1 MGISKYWHLKIEG
14 KMKNLVVYYSKSGNT
29 ETVAK
34 EISNVVNG
42 DIKKIELKK
51 EIGFMGAA
59 FSAFFKLKSKIKSM
73 NLNLMDYDNIFIGT
87 PVWAG
92 KTSSPINT
100 FLSEAKLTGKNV
112 FVFITQ
118 ADEKT
123 PSLVYESIAT
133 RVEAKGGKVID
144 SFFLQTD
151 MKNPLTADQARSPVA
166 EWINRNSREMK
177 IF

>member
-1 MGISKYWHLKIEG
+1 
-14 KMKNLVVYYSKSGNT
+14 MKNLVIYYSKSGNT
-29 ETVAK
+29 ETVAE

-59 FSAFFKLKSKIKSM
+59 FSAFLGLKSKIKSM
-73 NLNLMDYDNIFIGT
+73 DFNLIDYDNIFIGT

-92 KTSSPINT
+92 KTSTPINT
-100 FLSEAKLTGKNV
+100 FLSMANLTGKNV

-123 PSLVYESIAT
+123 PSIVYESIAA
-133 RVEAKGGKVID
+133 RVKANGGIVID

-151 MKNPLTADQARSPVA
+151 MKNPLTSEQAKNPVA
-166 EWINRNSREMK
+166 DWINRNEVY
-177 IF
+177 IYPNG

>member
-1 MGISKYWHLKIEG
+1 
-14 KMKNLVVYYSKSGNT
+14 MKNVIVYYSKSGNT

-34 EISNVVNG
+34 EISNVLNCG
-42 DIKKIELKK
+42 IKKIELKK

-59 FSAFFKLKSKIKSM
+59 FSALLGLKGKIKSM
-73 NLNLMDYDNIFIGT
+73 DLNLKDYDNIFIGT

-100 FLSEAKLTGKNV
+100 FLSVANLTGKNI

-133 RVEAKGGKVID
+133 RVKAKGGKVID

-151 MKNPLTADQARSPVA
+151 MKNPLTPEQARKPVA
-166 EWINRNSREMK
+166 EWINRNDREMK
-177 IF
+177 IFWNNDIMRILYER